1 MTKRKFMR
9 GLYNALD
16 SLKLRGFA
24 QRVSLKLAVMEIED
38 ED

>member
-9 GLYNALD
+9 TLYNTLD
-16 SLKLRGFA
+16 TLKIRGFA
-24 QRVSLKLAVMEIED
+24 QRISLKLAIMEIED

>member
-9 GLYNALD
+9 CLYNNLD
-16 SLKLRGFA
+16 RLKIRSFA
-24 QRVSLKLAVMEIED
+24 QRISLKLAVMEIED

>member
-9 GLYNALD
+9 TLYNTLD
-16 SLKLRGFA
+16 TMKIRGFT